1 MSFEYQLR
9 FPEYFPPLGLYPA
22 GFSFASH
29 LKGNDFGRHTGRRTD
44 EMVARG
50 GIERP
55 TRGFSVRCSPASGFI
70 FQ

>member
-29 LKGNDFGRHTGRRTD
+29 LKGNDFGRHTGRRNG

-50 GIERP
+50 G
-55 TRGFSVRCSPASGFI
+55 PASEAG
-70 FQ
+70 